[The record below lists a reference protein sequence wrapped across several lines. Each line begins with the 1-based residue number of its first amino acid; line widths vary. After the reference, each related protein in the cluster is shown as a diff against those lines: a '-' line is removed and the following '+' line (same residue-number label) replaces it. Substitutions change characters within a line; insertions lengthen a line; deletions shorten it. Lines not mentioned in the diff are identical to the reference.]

1 MAEEGDGGGSGS
13 VGVVAIFVIFVIIIL
28 VGLYM
33 FRGRIFG
40 GGGTQKI
47 DVNIQTPS
55 K

>member
-1 MAEEGDGGGSGS
+1 MAEEGGGSGS
-13 VGVVAIFVIFVIIIL
+13 VGVVAIFVIFVLIVL

>member
-1 MAEEGDGGGSGS
+1 MAEEGGGSGS
-13 VGVVAIFVIFVIIIL
+13 VGVVAILVIFVLVIL

-47 DVNIQTPS
+47 DVNVSTPG

>member
-1 MAEEGDGGGSGS
+1 MAEYGGGSGS
-13 VGVVAIFVIFVIIIL
+13 VGVVAIVVIFVLIVLI
-28 VGLYM
+28 GLFM

>member
-1 MAEEGDGGGSGS
+1 MAEEGGGGSNTGI
-13 VGVVAIFVIFVIIIL
+13 VAILAILVIVIL
-28 VGLYM
+28 VGLYV

-47 DVNIQTPS
+47 DVNIQA

>member
-1 MAEEGDGGGSGS
+1 MAAEGGGGSGS
-13 VGVVAIFVIFVIIIL
+13 VGAVAIVVIFVL
-28 VGLYM
+28 VVLIGLYM

-47 DVNIQTPS
+47 DVNVSTPS

>member
-1 MAEEGDGGGSGS
+1 MAEEGGGSGS
-13 VGVVAIFVIFVIIIL
+13 VGVVAIVVIFVLIVLI
-28 VGLYM
+28 GLFM

-47 DVNIQTPS
+47 DVNVSTPS

>member
-1 MAEEGDGGGSGS
+1 MADEGGGSGS
-13 VGVVAIFVIFVIIIL
+13 VGVVAIVVIFVLVIL
-28 VGLYM
+28 IGLYM

-47 DVNIQTPS
+47 DVNVSTPS

>member
-1 MAEEGDGGGSGS
+1 MAEDGGGSGS
-13 VGVVAIFVIFVIIIL
+13 VGVVAIVVIFVLIVL
-28 VGLYM
+28 VGLFV

-47 DVNIQTPS
+47 DVNISTPS

>member
-1 MAEEGDGGGSGS
+1 MADDGGGSGN
-13 VGVVAIFVIFVIIIL
+13 VGVVAIVVIFVLIVL
-28 VGLYM
+28 GGLYM

-47 DVNIQTPS
+47 DGNISTPS